1 MAGDRLGPY
10 RGKRREGAT
19 PEPGVEET
27 TTAAGG
33 DSADLP
39 RFAVQE
45 HQARRLHW
53 DLRLE
58 HDGVAASWAV
68 PNGIPDEPKENRKAV
83 PTEDHPLEYL
93 DFEGDIP
100 AGQYGAGSM
109 RIWDRGTYEAHEFTD
124 RKVEVTFHGER
135 LRGRYGLFPAGED
148 WLIHRMDPPPEGY
161 EPMPE
166 QVAPM
171 LARAGS
177 LPADGAAWAYEVKWD
192 GVRAV
197 AFCAPGRV
205 RLQGRSLADMTAQ
218 YPEVQRLA
226 RALGHRR
233 AVLDGEL
240 VALDER
246 GLPSF
251 ERLQGRMH
259 LADEAAARRRMKDVA
274 VTYVLFDLLWLDGR
288 SLLSAPYEERR
299 EALEALGL
307 EGPAWRTPDVVRE
320 HGEAFLDATRE
331 QGLEG
336 IVAKRVDCP
345 YEPGRRANGWVK
357 VKHRPTTE
365 VVVAGWVPGEGRRRE
380 RIGALL
386 VGVRQAD
393 GSLRCAG
400 RVGTGFTEAE
410 LDRLAALLAPL
421 QRDTSPFDGGGPKSP
436 REAVYVEPRHVAEV
450 EFAQWTRDGLLR
462 APAYKGLRDAE
473 PTAFLATA
481 REVGGRRP
489 ALEMEV
495 GGHAVRLANPDKA
508 LYPAT
513 GFTKRDL
520 VAYYAAISP
529 VLLPHLAG
537 RELTLKRYPDGVEG
551 DFFYEKN
558 APAHRPD
565 WVRTANGFVL
575 ADDLPTLV
583 WLANLADL
591 ELHTPMARAEDPA
604 RPTMMVFD
612 LDPGAPADIVTCCR
626 VALVLEGLFGQLGLA
641 SVPKTSGSKG
651 LQVYVPLNTDGTHDA
666 TKRFAR
672 AVAEMLE
679 QAEPDLV
686 VSRQAREMRGGRVL
700 VDWSQNDRHK
710 TTACVYSPRARER
723 PTVSTPVTWDE
734 VRACLDA
741 GDPDLLTFTTD
752 AVVERAERD
761 GDLFAARALDRA
773 APAALIAGR
782 SPEPATALPCTLCL
796 ALWRRLRPRS
806 PGVSTRRRARAACPG
821 RRAAGD

>member
-1 MAGDRLGPY
+1 MADDPLRSY
-10 RGKRREGAT
+10 RGKRRKGAT
-19 PEPGVEET
+19 PEPGVEGVT
-27 TTAAGG
+27 TGPGAAVARG
-33 DSADLP
+33 DHGDLP
-39 RFAVQE
+39 RFVVQE
-45 HQARRLHW
+45 HHARRLHW

-58 HDGVAASWAV
+58 HDGVAASWAI
-68 PNGIPDEPKENRKAV
+68 PNGIPDEPGENRKAV

-100 AGQYGAGSM
+100 QGEYGAGSM
-109 RIWDRGTYEAHEFTD
+109 HIWDRGNYEVHEYTD
-124 RKVEVTFHGER
+124 RKVEVTFHGQR

-177 LPADGAAWAYEVKWD
+177 LPADQAAWAYEVKWD

-197 AFCAPGRV
+197 AFATPGRV

-218 YPEVQRLA
+218 YPEVQRLT

-240 VALDER
+240 VAFDER

-251 ERLQGRMH
+251 ERLQQRMN
-259 LADEAAARRRMKDVA
+259 LDDEAAARRRMKDVA

-288 SLLSAPYEERR
+288 SLLGASYEERR

-307 EGPAWRTPDVVRE
+307 EGPAWRTPDVV
-320 HGEAFLDATRE
+320 HGDGGAFLAATRE

-336 IVAKRVDCP
+336 IVAKRLDCP
-345 YEPGRRANGWVK
+345 YEPGRRATGWIK

-365 VVVAGWVPGEGRRRE
+365 VVVGGWIPGEGRRRE
-380 RIGALL
+380 RIGALV

-400 RVGTGFTEAE
+400 RVGTGFTEVE
-410 LDRLAALLAPL
+410 LDRLAALLGPL
-421 QRDTSPFDGGGPKSP
+421 ERETSPFDGGGPRPP
-436 REAVYVEPRHVAEV
+436 RGTVYVEPRHVAEV
-450 EFAQWTRDGLLR
+450 QFAEWTKEGVLR
-462 APAYKGLRDAE
+462 APSYKGLRDAE

-489 ALEMEV
+489 ALELEV
-495 GGHAVRLANPDKA
+495 PGPPTRDVRLSNPDKV

-551 DFFYEKN
+551 DFFYEKT
-558 APAHRPD
+558 APAHRPE
-565 WVRTANGFVL
+565 WVRTANGFVVC
-575 ADDLPTLV
+575 DDLPTLV

-591 ELHTPMARAEDPA
+591 ELHTPMGRAREPG

-612 LDPGAPADIVTCCR
+612 LDPGAPADIVACCR
-626 VALVLEGLFGQLGLA
+626 VGLVLQGLFEQLGLA
-641 SVPKTSGSKG
+641 SMPKTSGSKG
-651 LQVYVPLNTDGTHDA
+651 LQVYVPLNTEVTHEA
-666 TKRFAR
+666 TKRFAK
-672 AVAEMLE
+672 AVAELLE

-686 VSRQAREMRGGRVL
+686 VSRQAKELRGGRVL

-710 TTACVYSPRARER
+710 TTVCVYSPRARER
-723 PTVSTPVTWDE
+723 PTVSTPVAWEE

-741 GDPDLLTFTTD
+741 QDAGLLAFTTD
-752 AVVERAERD
+752 AVLERAQRE
-761 GDLFAARALDRA
+761 GDLFAPVLSLVQR
-773 APAALIAGR
+773 
-782 SPEPATALPCTLCL
+782 LPTL
-796 ALWRRLRPRS
+796 
-806 PGVSTRRRARAACPG
+806 
-821 RRAAGD
+821 

>member
-1 MAGDRLGPY
+1 MAGDPLRAY
-10 RGKRREGAT
+10 RGKRREGVT
-19 PEPGVEET
+19 PEPGVEGAT
-27 TTAAGG
+27 TRAGVPAAPDDDG
-33 DSADLP
+33 DLP
-39 RFAVQE
+39 RFVVQE
-45 HQARRLHW
+45 HHARRLHW

-58 HDGVAASWAV
+58 HDGVAASWAI
-68 PNGIPDEPKENRKAV
+68 PNGIPDELRENRKAV

-124 RKVEVTFHGER
+124 RKVEITFHGEH

-148 WLIHRMDPPPEGY
+148 WLIHRMDPPAEGY

-171 LARAGS
+171 LARAGG
-177 LPADGAAWAYEVKWD
+177 LPADAEGGGWAYEVKWD

-240 VALDER
+240 VAFDER

-251 ERLQGRMH
+251 ERLQRRINVT
-259 LADEAAARRRMKDVA
+259 DEAAARRRMKEVA

-288 SLLSAPYEERR
+288 SLLGAPYEERR
-299 EALEALGL
+299 EALEALEL
-307 EGPAWRTPDVVRE
+307 EGTAWRTPDVVRGN
-320 HGEAFLDATRE
+320 GEAFLAATRE

-336 IVAKRVDCP
+336 VVAKRTDCP

-365 VVVAGWVPGEGRRRE
+365 VVIGGWVPGEGRRRE

-386 VGVRQAD
+386 VGVREAD

-410 LDRLAALLAPL
+410 LDRLAALLGPL
-421 QRDTSPFDGGGPKSP
+421 ERDGSPFDGGGPKPP
-436 REAVYVEPRHVAEV
+436 RGAVYVEPRHVAEV
-450 EFAQWTRDGLLR
+450 EFAEWTRDEVLR
-462 APAYKGLRDAE
+462 APSYKGLRDGE

-489 ALEMEV
+489 ALELEV
-495 GGHAVRLANPDKA
+495 PGPPTRAVRLSNPDKV

-537 RELTLKRYPDGVEG
+537 RELTLKRYPDGVKG

-558 APAHRPD
+558 APGHRPD
-565 WVRTANGFVL
+565 WVRTANGFVVG
-575 ADDLPTLV
+575 DDLPTLV

-591 ELHTPMARAEDPA
+591 ELHTPMARAHEPD

-612 LDPGAPADIVTCCR
+612 LDPGAPADIVACCR
-626 VALVLEGLFGQLGLA
+626 VGLVLQGLFEQLGLA

-651 LQVYVPLNTDGTHDA
+651 LQVYVPLNTESSHEA
-666 TKRFAR
+666 TKHFAR
-672 AVAEMLE
+672 AVAELLE
-679 QAEPDLV
+679 QAEPDIV
-686 VSRQAREMRGGRVL
+686 VSRQAKDLRGGRVL

-710 TTACVYSPRARER
+710 TTVCVYSPRARER
-723 PTVSTPVTWDE
+723 PTVSAPVTWDE

-741 GDPDLLTFTTD
+741 QDAGLLTFTTD
-752 AVVERAERD
+752 AVLERASRD
-761 GDLFAARALDRA
+761 GDLFAPVLSVVQRL
-773 APAALIAGR
+773 
-782 SPEPATALPCTLCL
+782 PEL
-796 ALWRRLRPRS
+796 
-806 PGVSTRRRARAACPG
+806 
-821 RRAAGD
+821 